1 MPQTAPT
8 WGLSIAYWLHMLATV
23 LWIGS
28 LSALALVVLPAA
40 GRTLEPRTYASFLE
54 QLQRRLDPLG
64 WFCLLVLAGTGL
76 FQMSASTSYQGFLAI
91 QNTWAAAILVKHL
104 VFLAMIGVSA
114 WSTWGVLPEL
124 RREAMRAALSSAA
137 AKETADV
144 QGDALPGASRL
155 QRRSLLLLR
164 INLAFSVIVLALT
177 ALARVS

>member
-1 MPQTAPT
+1 MLQAAPT

-28 LSALALVVLPAA
+28 LAALALVVLPAA
-40 GRTLEPRTYASFLE
+40 GRTLDAHAYASFLE

-76 FQMSASTSYQGFLAI
+76 FQMSASPSYQGFLAI
-91 QNTWAAAILVKHL
+91 QNTWSAAILVKHL

-124 RREAMRAALSSAA
+124 RRAAFRLAQG
-137 AKETADV
+137 KES
-144 QGDALPGASRL
+144 PEASRL
-155 QRRSLLLLR
+155 QQRSLRLLR
-164 INLAFSVIVLALT
+164 VNLAFSVVVLALT

>member
-1 MPQTAPT
+1 MPQTTPA

-40 GRTLEPRTYASFLE
+40 GRTLDPPAYARLLE

-76 FQMSASTSYQGFLAI
+76 FQMSASPNYAGFLAI
-91 QNTWAAAILVKHL
+91 QTTWAVAILVKHL
-104 VFLAMIGVSA
+104 VFFVMIGVSA
-114 WSTWGVLPEL
+114 WSTWGVLPAL
-124 RREAMRAALSSAA
+124 RREAMRAAGRSAA
-137 AKETADV
+137 AVNATAANAAPADS
-144 QGDALPGASRL
+144 QL
-155 QRRSLLLLR
+155 QQRSLRLLR
-164 INLAFSVIVLALT
+164 LNLALSVIVLALT